1 MSLTRDQ
8 LRTLSLAALGGAL
21 EFYDFVV
28 FVFFAAT
35 MGALFFPPEMPEWMK
50 LAQAFGIFAAG
61 YLARPLGGIVLAH
74 FGDLLGR
81 KRMFMLSILMMAVP
95 TLLIGLLPTYATAGA
110 LAPVLLLAL
119 RILQGAAIGGEAP
132 GAWVFVSEHVSPRH
146 RSFACGALS
155 AGLLAGILVGALVAA
170 GLSARLD
177 DAQLLA
183 WGWRVPFLV
192 GGVFGFGALWVRRKL
207 RETPVFA
214 ELRERRA
221 LAAELPLK
229 TVLRAHPSEVLLAML
244 LTWLLTAVV
253 VVAILMMPTF
263 LQQQGVPRTTA
274 LAANSVAIVFAML
287 GNLVAGAA
295 ADRFGEGRVL
305 AAWSALAGVAFW
317 LLYTLASH
325 QPGLL
330 FPLYALTGFGVG
342 ITAMV
347 PSIAVAAFPAPIRFS
362 GLSFSYNVAYAV
374 CGGATPIVV
383 TLAMRRDPLAPAQ
396 YLAAMAVVGVALGL
410 WVEVRNRRARALD
423 ADAAL
428 A

>member
-1 MSLTRDQ
+1 MSLSRDQ
-8 LRTLSLAALGGAL
+8 LRTLALAALGGAL

-35 MGALFFPPEMPEWMK
+35 MGALFFPAHMPEWMK

-95 TLLIGLLPTYATAGA
+95 TLLMGLLPTYATAGA
-110 LAPVLLLAL
+110 LAPVLLLLL

-146 RSFACGALS
+146 RSLACGTLS

-170 GLSARLD
+170 GLSALLD
-177 DAQLLA
+177 EAQLLA

-192 GGVFGFGALWVRRKL
+192 GGVFGLGALWVRRRL
-207 RETPVFA
+207 HETPVFA

-229 TVLRAHPSEVLLAML
+229 TVLRAHAIDVALAML
-244 LTWLLTAVV
+244 LTWLLTAAVI
-253 VVAILMMPTF
+253 VAILMMPTF

-274 LAANSVAIVFAML
+274 LAANGVAILCAML
-287 GNLVAGAA
+287 GNIAAGTL

-305 AAWSALAGVAFW
+305 AAWSALMGLSFW
-317 LLYTLASH
+317 LLYALAPGA
-325 QPGLL
+325 PGLL
-330 FPLYALTGFGVG
+330 FPLYALAGLGVG

-347 PSIAVAAFPAPIRFS
+347 PSIAVAAFPAPVRFS

-374 CGGATPIVV
+374 CGGATPVLL

-396 YLAAMAVVGVALGL
+396 YLAAMAVVGMGLGA
-410 WVEVRNRRARALD
+410 WVETRTRRAIAGG
-423 ADAAL
+423 AGAAL

>member
-1 MSLTRDQ
+1 MSLDRSQ
-8 LRTLSLAALGGAL
+8 RRTLALAALGGAL

-35 MGALFFPPEMPEWMK
+35 MGALFFPADMPEWMR

-81 KRMFMLSILMMAVP
+81 KRMFMLSIFMMAVP
-95 TLLIGLLPTYATAGA
+95 TLLMGLLPTYATAGA
-110 LAPVLLLAL
+110 LAPVLLLVL

-146 RSFACGALS
+146 RSLACGTLS

-170 GLSARLD
+170 GLSAALD

-192 GGVFGFGALWVRRKL
+192 GGVFGFGALWVRRRL
-207 RETPVFA
+207 HETPVFA

-229 TVLRAHPSEVLLAML
+229 TVLREHPREVLLAML

-253 VVAILMMPTF
+253 VVAILMTPTF

-274 LAANSVAIVFAML
+274 LAANSIAILFAML
-287 GNLVAGAA
+287 GNLAAGAL
-295 ADRFGEGRVL
+295 ADRYGEGRTL
-305 AAWSALAGVAFW
+305 AAWSVLAGASFW
-317 LLYTLASH
+317 LLYALGARD
-325 QPGLL
+325 PALL
-330 FPLYALTGFGVG
+330 FPLYALAGFGAG

-362 GLSFSYNVAYAV
+362 GLSFSYNVAYAI
-374 CGGATPIVV
+374 CGGATPVLV

-396 YLAAMAVVGVALGL
+396 YLAAMALLGVALGL
-410 WVEVRNRRARALD
+410 WVEKRRRDGRRTDALP
-423 ADAAL
+423 A
-428 A
+428 

>member
-1 MSLTRDQ
+1 
-8 LRTLSLAALGGAL
+8 
-21 EFYDFVV
+21 
-28 FVFFAAT
+28 
-35 MGALFFPPEMPEWMK
+35 
-50 LAQAFGIFAAG
+50 
-61 YLARPLGGIVLAH
+61 
-74 FGDLLGR
+74 
-81 KRMFMLSILMMAVP
+81 
-95 TLLIGLLPTYATAGA
+95 
-110 LAPVLLLAL
+110 
-119 RILQGAAIGGEAP
+119 
-132 GAWVFVSEHVSPRH
+132 
-146 RSFACGALS
+146 
-155 AGLLAGILVGALVAA
+155 
-170 GLSARLD
+170 
-177 DAQLLA
+177 
-183 WGWRVPFLV
+183 
-192 GGVFGFGALWVRRKL
+192 
-207 RETPVFA
+207 
-214 ELRERRA
+214 
-221 LAAELPLK
+221 
-229 TVLRAHPSEVLLAML
+229 
-244 LTWLLTAVV
+244 VV

-362 GLSFSYNVAYAV
+362 GLSFSYNIAYAV